1 MKKHT
6 GCLLLAAAMAAPFT
20 LAGEAISQADIDAQN
35 AVSDAK
41 LLSDAATAIDQWAD
55 AFLDKM
61 GLEDF
66 GEQDGRIFVFT
77 SAPVSVTD
85 LDPEYGKALVLA
97 YERAFMAA
105 QEDYIMMRFGRT
117 LVEKSRSFYDDAS
130 TAAREIPVEVERAKG
145 LGDKHLKLF
154 EKALDVAE
162 RKLDQELIDLGTDPA
177 ELERMPVTRKKELFQ
192 DAFMK
197 QTIQQASG
205 EISGLVPVQ
214 TAVMKDDKGQ
224 TRVGVIAV
232 SSAKTQQVARDIR
245 YQRQPGVSGNGNK
258 LRDLLPDAE
267 EAFLGE
273 FGTRLVYDED
283 GRPAIVSYGVAS
295 YIADSGE
302 PYINQRKRDAA
313 KNQATGNADAAI
325 AEYVSGQLSLRSEQI
340 SGDEIAQI
348 IEREMKPDSLSVE
361 RTIKNIVDKRS
372 ESAKSRAQIDMQGIS
387 TIKRPFFLT
396 TNSGANLVYVVRAW
410 KYTTLDAMREFGK
423 EPRERLQKE
432 QDREHKAGQHE
443 GKVINTID
451 DF

>member
-1 MKKHT
+1 
-6 GCLLLAAAMAAPFT
+6 
-20 LAGEAISQADIDAQN
+20 
-35 AVSDAK
+35 
-41 LLSDAATAIDQWAD
+41 
-55 AFLDKM
+55 
-61 GLEDF
+61 
-66 GEQDGRIFVFT
+66 
-77 SAPVSVTD
+77 
-85 LDPEYGKALVLA
+85 
-97 YERAFMAA
+97 
-105 QEDYIMMRFGRT
+105 
-117 LVEKSRSFYDDAS
+117 
-130 TAAREIPVEVERAKG
+130 
-145 LGDKHLKLF
+145 
-154 EKALDVAE
+154 
-162 RKLDQELIDLGTDPA
+162 
-177 ELERMPVTRKKELFQ
+177 
-192 DAFMK
+192 
-197 QTIQQASG
+197 
-205 EISGLVPVQ
+205 
-214 TAVMKDDKGQ
+214 
-224 TRVGVIAV
+224 
-232 SSAKTQQVARDIR
+232 
-245 YQRQPGVSGNGNK
+245 
-258 LRDLLPDAE
+258 
-267 EAFLGE
+267 
-273 FGTRLVYDED
+273 VYDED